1 MSRLKKGLSSEGTW
15 DPDGNFC
22 LKVRKERGKLTL
34 EDIRQAAMDYEED
47 YYFLVM
53 KCMNED
59 MAQYFDDDLQGD
71 VAELYCATDV
81 LEAYKRLKKL

>member
-1 MSRLKKGLSSEGTW
+1 MLKKGLSTEGTW

-34 EDIRQAAMDYEED
+34 EDIRQAAMDHEED

-59 MAQYFDDDLQGD
+59 MSQYYEDDLEGD
-71 VAELYCATDV
+71 VAELYRAEKI
-81 LEAYKRLKKL
+81 LEAFKRLKRL